1 MTKGRY
7 PGAVWTPWK
16 YESESGPTYYRGMC
30 DPIAVVNHI
39 MQGYHQTALEW
50 ARQGHY
56 GASWHFTIARD
67 GRVWQHLELND
78 GGYHAGIGANRT
90 PSWKLWKGH
99 DFNINGYTIGI
110 EHEGKTGEPYPAAQM
125 QASAKLAAWLCEELG
140 IPADRDHL
148 IGHYEIDSVDRPNDP
163 GPTWPWD
170 RYIELVEAEM
180 GMTEA
185 QVLAL
190 IKRCQEDKEDDEVTR
205 LGASQIDTVAALVAR
220 QRAMGRAT
228 TLEEV
233 IAANDPNIVPG

>member
-50 ARQGHY
+50 SRQGHY

-67 GRVWQHLELND
+67 GRVWQHLDLND
-78 GGYHAGIGANRT
+78 GGYHAGIGRNRT

-110 EHEGKTGEPYPAAQM
+110 EHEGKT
-125 QASAKLAAWLCEELG
+125 
-140 IPADRDHL
+140 DRK
-148 IGHYEIDSVDRPNDP
+148 SV
-163 GPTWPWD
+163 
-170 RYIELVEAEM
+170 V
-180 GMTEA
+180 
-185 QVLAL
+185 
-190 IKRCQEDKEDDEVTR
+190 
-205 LGASQIDTVAALVAR
+205 
-220 QRAMGRAT
+220 
-228 TLEEV
+228 
-233 IAANDPNIVPG
+233 